1 MALRRHID
9 LSVGRPP
16 GPEWRRRPGRP
27 RTRWIDQ
34 IRRDSSSS
42 PVERWRRLSAVAML
56 LEPLNGPRRPRDID
70 DDDDDDEYKYLTD
83 LTYFRGD
90 ADARMGRFTRLLHAE
105 RC

>member
-1 MALRRHID
+1 MD
-9 LSVGRPP
+9 RPDST
-16 GPEWRRRPGRP
+16 GLEQFTSG
-27 RTRWIDQ
+27 TLEAS
-34 IRRDSSSS
+34 IRSGHAAGATQR
-42 PVERWRRLSAVAML
+42 V
-56 LEPLNGPRRPRDID
+56 PRRPRDID